1 MTYYSRLSDIVSYRI
16 EDLVAES
23 PDRRGAISRII
34 AEIRDGL
41 TGAQRSV
48 AGAQKSVERLL
59 GELSERQGQSELLN
73 TEARQQL
80 LSGNESAAR
89 QTLLRRRECLD
100 LSAGIEQQ
108 LVAARSTHEHL
119 QTILKAVEARLAE
132 ALRLQDELQTG
143 MRVFAAISPP
153 PEKALS
159 NNPQSETVRMKL
171 VEEDLL
177 ALRRELGRA

>member
-16 EDLVAES
+16 EDLLAES
-23 PDRRGAISRII
+23 PDRRGAIARIVS
-34 AEIRDGL
+34 EIRDGL

-48 AGAQKSVERLL
+48 AGAQKSVDRLL
-59 GELSERQGQSELLN
+59 AELSERQGQSEALT

-80 LSGNESAAR
+80 VSGNESAAR

-100 LSAGIEQQ
+100 LLAGIEQQ

-132 ALRLQDELQTG
+132 ALRLQAELQSG
-143 MRVFAAISPP
+143 MLMLAAMSYT
-153 PEKALS
+153 PEKSLS
-159 NNPQSETVRMKL
+159 NNPPTETARMKL
-171 VEEDLL
+171 VEEELL

>member
-16 EDLVAES
+16 EDLLAES
-23 PDRRGAISRII
+23 PDRRGAIARIVT
-34 AEIRDGL
+34 EIREGL

-48 AGAQKSVERLL
+48 AGAQKSVVRLL
-59 GELSERQGQSELLN
+59 EELSERQRESETLN
-73 TEARQQL
+73 TQARQQL
-80 LSGNESAAR
+80 VSGNEVAAR

-100 LSAGIEQQ
+100 LQAGIEQQ

-132 ALRLQDELQTG
+132 ALRLQTELQSGT
-143 MRVFAAISPP
+143 MVFAAMHTPQ
-153 PEKALS
+153 EKSVS
-159 NNPQSETVRMKL
+159 NNPQSETARMKL

>member
-16 EDLVAES
+16 EDLLAES
-23 PDRRGAISRII
+23 PDRRGAIVRIV
-34 AEIRDGL
+34 AEIREGL

-48 AGAQKSVERLL
+48 AGAQKSVDRLL
-59 GELSERQGQSELLN
+59 VELSERQGQGEVLN
-73 TEARQQL
+73 TQAREQL
-80 LSGNESAAR
+80 VSGNEGAAR

-100 LSAGIEQQ
+100 LLAGIEQQ

-132 ALRLQDELQTG
+132 AQRLQTELQNG
-143 MRVFAAISPP
+143 MLVFAAMSYSPDKSLSTNP
-153 PEKALS
+153 PT
-159 NNPQSETVRMKL
+159 ETARMKL

>member
-23 PDRRGAISRII
+23 PDRRGAIARIV

-48 AGAQKSVERLL
+48 TGAQKSVNRLL
-59 GELSERQGQSELLN
+59 GELSERQGQAESLN
-73 TEARQQL
+73 TQARQQL
-80 LSGNESAAR
+80 VSGNESAAR

-100 LSAGIEQQ
+100 LLAGIEQQ
-108 LVAARSTHEHL
+108 LAAARSTHEHL

-132 ALRLQDELQTG
+132 ALRLQEELQSG
-143 MRVFAAISPP
+143 MRVFAAISYSS
-153 PEKALS
+153 EKSLS
-159 NNPQSETVRMKL
+159 NNPQSETARMNL